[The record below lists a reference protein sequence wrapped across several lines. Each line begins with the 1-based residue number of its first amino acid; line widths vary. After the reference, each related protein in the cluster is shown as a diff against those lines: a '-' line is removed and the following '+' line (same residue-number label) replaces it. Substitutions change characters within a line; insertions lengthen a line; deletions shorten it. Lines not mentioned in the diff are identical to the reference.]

1 MTIFGPQFMAL
12 VTEYSWFL
20 WPLCLLA
27 GALAAWFLYKGKGKI
42 SGASVIEHRLMVIS
56 RFFSVSLLCFLLLAP
71 MLKTSQKRV
80 ENPVLAIAIDQSS
93 SVLAKSDSLVLAG
106 AIKAGI
112 EQIKTA
118 LDGNMEVRV
127 YGFGSSFQEGFKG
140 RFDEKETDI
149 QEVFNQLENRFSNR
163 NLGAAVLIS
172 DGIYN
177 KGEDPYSVASDL
189 KFPVY
194 TVGLGDTTFKPDLMV
209 RKVNH
214 NKSAYLGNT
223 YPVEIILE
231 SVGFPGKVS
240 TLSVKR
246 EEELLY
252 SEEVNITTSSF
263 LKTISLQ
270 VNAQQKGLQH
280 LIIEWK
286 PLAGELT
293 TQNNTVHVFV
303 EVIENKQKVL
313 ILSAAPHP
321 DISALRQVLESAG
334 TIETDYFQIRDFN
347 QNLDAYHLVILHRLP
362 TPDGSSR
369 ALLTKLSESEI
380 PRLIIAGEE
389 SETSLFNKLQNVLFF
404 SPMRGRS
411 NEALPLLN
419 NSFSFFGLTEDSKQA
434 IPSWSPLHAP
444 YGNSRLSNGANVLM
458 YQRIGIVDTK
468 EPLVAFNE
476 LNGLRTGVIMGE
488 GIWKWRTT
496 NFVRTG
502 NHNLFDDLIRKMVQY
517 LSVKSGKDY
526 FRVDTRSAFKENE
539 DILFHAV
546 VFDPS
551 YQPLPGM
558 EVKLEIA
565 DKEKNRFNFIFSPDG
580 EQYKLNAG
588 SLPVGQYQYNAKVN
602 TGEKSF
608 QQSGVFT
615 VNQVNVEYLNTTARH
630 KELKSLAISSGGKYF
645 DLSRFSEL
653 AQALKNREDLVP
665 VSYVEKKMIP
675 LIHLKIV
682 FALLLL
688 FLATEWFLR
697 KRSGG
702 Y

>member
-1 MTIFGPQFMAL
+1 M
-12 VTEYSWFL
+12 
-20 WPLCLLA
+20 
-27 GALAAWFLYKGKGKI
+27 
-42 SGASVIEHRLMVIS
+42 EHRLMLIS

-93 SVLAKSDSLVLAG
+93 SVLAKTDSLGLAA
-106 AIKAGI
+106 AINAGI
-112 EQIKTA
+112 EEIKTA
-118 LDGNMEVRV
+118 LDGKMDVRV

-140 RFDEKETDI
+140 KFDEKETDI

-246 EEELLY
+246 EEEVLF

-270 VNAQQKGLQH
+270 VNAHQKGLQH

-286 PLAGELT
+286 PVAGELT

-334 TIETDYFQIRDFN
+334 TIETNYFQFRDFN
-347 QNLDAYHLVILHRLP
+347 QNLDAYNLVILHRLP

-526 FRVDTRSAFKENE
+526 FRVDARPAFKENE

-551 YQPLPGM
+551 YQPLPAM

-565 DKEKNRFNFIFSPDG
+565 DKGKNRFNFVFSPDG

-602 TGEKSF
+602 TGEKTF

-630 KELKSLAISSGGKYF
+630 KELKSLALSSGGKYF
-645 DLSRFSEL
+645 DLSRFSAL

>member
-1 MTIFGPQFMAL
+1 M
-12 VTEYSWFL
+12 
-20 WPLCLLA
+20 
-27 GALAAWFLYKGKGKI
+27 
-42 SGASVIEHRLMVIS
+42 EHRLMLIS

-93 SVLAKSDSLVLAG
+93 SVLANTDSLGLAV
-106 AIKAGI
+106 AINAGI
-112 EQIKTA
+112 EEIKTA
-118 LDGNMEVRV
+118 LDGKMEVRV
-127 YGFGSSFQEGFKG
+127 FGFGSSFQEGFKG
-140 RFDEKETDI
+140 KFDEKETDI

-246 EEELLY
+246 EEEVLF

-270 VNAQQKGLQH
+270 VNAHQKGLQH

-286 PLAGELT
+286 PVAGELT

-334 TIETDYFQIRDFN
+334 TIETNYFQFRDFN
-347 QNLDAYHLVILHRLP
+347 QNLDSYNLVILHRLP

-419 NSFSFFGLTEDSKQA
+419 NSFYFFGLTEDSKQA

-526 FRVDTRSAFKENE
+526 FRVDTRPAFKENE

-551 YQPLPGM
+551 YQPLPAM

-565 DKEKNRFNFIFSPDG
+565 DKGKNRFNFVFSPDG

-602 TGEKSF
+602 TGEKTF

-630 KELKSLAISSGGKYF
+630 KELKSLALSSGGKYF
-645 DLSRFSEL
+645 DLSRFSAL

-682 FALLLL
+682 YALLLL

>member
-1 MTIFGPQFMAL
+1 
-12 VTEYSWFL
+12 
-20 WPLCLLA
+20 
-27 GALAAWFLYKGKGKI
+27 
-42 SGASVIEHRLMVIS
+42 
-56 RFFSVSLLCFLLLAP
+56 

-93 SVLAKSDSLVLAG
+93 SVLAKTDSLGLAA
-106 AIKAGI
+106 AINAGI
-112 EQIKTA
+112 EEIKTA
-118 LDGNMEVRV
+118 LDGKMDVRV

-140 RFDEKETDI
+140 KFDEKETDI

-246 EEELLY
+246 EEEVLF

-270 VNAQQKGLQH
+270 VNAHQKGLQH

-286 PLAGELT
+286 PVAGELT

-334 TIETDYFQIRDFN
+334 TIETNYFQFRDFN
-347 QNLDAYHLVILHRLP
+347 QNLDAYNLVILHRLP

-526 FRVDTRSAFKENE
+526 FRVDARPAFKENE

-551 YQPLPGM
+551 YQPLPAM

-565 DKEKNRFNFIFSPDG
+565 DKGKNRFNFVFSPDG

-602 TGEKSF
+602 TGEKTF

-630 KELKSLAISSGGKYF
+630 KELKSLALSSGGKYF
-645 DLSRFSEL
+645 DLSRFSAL

>member
-1 MTIFGPQFMAL
+1 MAL

-20 WPLCLLA
+20 WPLCLFA
-27 GALAAWFLYKGKGKI
+27 GGIAAWFLYRGKGKI
-42 SGASVIEHRLMVIS
+42 SGASLMEHRLMLIS

-93 SVLAKSDSLVLAG
+93 SVLAKTDSLGLAA
-106 AIKAGI
+106 AINAGI
-112 EQIKTA
+112 EEIKTA
-118 LDGNMEVRV
+118 LDGKMDVRV

-140 RFDEKETDI
+140 KFDEKETDI
-149 QEVFNQLENRFSNR
+149 QEVFIQLENRFSNR

-246 EEELLY
+246 EEEVLF

-270 VNAQQKGLQH
+270 VNAHQKGLQH

-286 PLAGELT
+286 PVAGELT

-334 TIETDYFQIRDFN
+334 TIETNYFQFRDFN
-347 QNLDAYHLVILHRLP
+347 QNLDAYNLVILHRLP

-526 FRVDTRSAFKENE
+526 FRVDTRPAFKENE

-551 YQPLPGM
+551 YQPLPAM

-565 DKEKNRFNFIFSPDG
+565 DKGKNRFNFVFSPDG

-602 TGEKSF
+602 TGEKTF

-630 KELKSLAISSGGKYF
+630 KELKSLALSSGGKYF
-645 DLSRFSEL
+645 DLSRFSAL

>member
-1 MTIFGPQFMAL
+1 M
-12 VTEYSWFL
+12 
-20 WPLCLLA
+20 
-27 GALAAWFLYKGKGKI
+27 
-42 SGASVIEHRLMVIS
+42 EHRLMLIS

-93 SVLAKSDSLVLAG
+93 SVLANTDSLGLAV
-106 AIKAGI
+106 AINAGI
-112 EQIKTA
+112 EEIKTA
-118 LDGNMEVRV
+118 LDGKMEVRV
-127 YGFGSSFQEGFKG
+127 FGFGSSFQEGFKG
-140 RFDEKETDI
+140 KFDEKETDI

-246 EEELLY
+246 EEEVLF

-270 VNAQQKGLQH
+270 VNAHQKGLQH

-286 PLAGELT
+286 PVAGELT

-334 TIETDYFQIRDFN
+334 TIETNYFQFRDFN
-347 QNLDAYHLVILHRLP
+347 QNLDSYNLVILHRLP

-419 NSFSFFGLTEDSKQA
+419 NSFYFFGLTEDSKQA

-526 FRVDTRSAFKENE
+526 FRVDTRPAFKENE

-551 YQPLPGM
+551 YQPLPAM

-565 DKEKNRFNFIFSPDG
+565 DKGKNRFNFVFSPDG

-602 TGEKSF
+602 TGEKTF

-630 KELKSLAISSGGKYF
+630 KELKSLALSSGGKYF
-645 DLSRFSEL
+645 DLSRFSAL